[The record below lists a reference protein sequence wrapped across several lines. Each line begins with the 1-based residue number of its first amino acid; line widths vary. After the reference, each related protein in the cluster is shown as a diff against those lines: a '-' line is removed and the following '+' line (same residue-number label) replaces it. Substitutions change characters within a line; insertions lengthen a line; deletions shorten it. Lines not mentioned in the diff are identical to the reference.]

1 MFCPQC
7 GQQQISG
14 EMRFC
19 SRCGFPLGGVIQL
32 LAGGGINAA
41 TNDAVA
47 TSKQR
52 SPRRRGYRQGALMM
66 LIAMIATP
74 VMAILSEGVGLP
86 EVLIPLIAIIFF
98 WGGIIRMIYA
108 RIFEDAAVG
117 AAQNTPPAYIPPT
130 GPSQFSTGAPQ
141 SALPPQRSVPVSN
154 WRQPTNTAEIIP
166 PASVTENT
174 TRLLDE
180 RAEPPKH

>member
-32 LAGGGINAA
+32 LASGGIAA
-41 TNDAVA
+41 TTSDAGA
-47 TSKQR
+47 SSKQL
-52 SPRRRGYRQGALMM
+52 SPRRRGYRQGVLML

-74 VMAILSEGVGLP
+74 IMAILSEAGLP
-86 EVLIPLIAIIFF
+86 EILIPLTAILFF

-108 RIFEDAAVG
+108 RIFEDAAVH
-117 AAQNTPPAYIPPT
+117 AAHDAPPAYIPPT
-130 GPSQFSTGAPQ
+130 GPAQFGAGGAPQ

-154 WRQPTNTAEIIP
+154 WRQPTNTSELIP

-180 RAEPPKH
+180 RGEPPKH